1 MTRRALAL
9 VICVLSGCTTFEDPS
24 IVLDLRIIAMT
35 ASLDRTVTAGG
46 FGPEQVVEI
55 DFAKPDPIAILA
67 QLQPTE
73 VCGIVADPAAERAL
87 RWKMSVCILGLDNRC
102 DLDHPVIDLGSG
114 ELDDPDESTTQKRAC
129 ATLYPDQKLLTILR
143 EAVEANPVQA
153 LGGVEY
159 GVVMEVDD
167 PLVPGSAVFGAK
179 HLRVAAPIPVTRR
192 ANLNPYVDYLDA
204 AVATV
209 GISIPR
215 MRCADPETLGLQIP
229 EVDGGDV
236 VTLFPVEPES
246 TREVYFAPTL
256 SGGTERV
263 TETLTYQWLA
273 GEGSFSDE
281 TTGGGHDILGN
292 QSLLGTEWRAPR
304 GLSAPTKI
312 SIWMVQRD
320 ERYGA
325 SVLETCIRVIP

>member
-1 MTRRALAL
+1 MRRALAL

-35 ASLDRTVTAGG
+35 ASLDRTVTSGG

-55 DFAKPDPIAILA
+55 DFEHPDPVAILA

-73 VCGIVADPAAERAL
+73 VCGIVADPAAHRAL
-87 RWKMSVCILGLDNRC
+87 RWTMTVCLLGLDDRC
-102 DLDHPVIDLGSG
+102 DLDHPVIELGSG
-114 ELDDPDESTTQKRAC
+114 LLADPDDSETREQAC

-159 GVVMEVDD
+159 GVVLEVDD

-179 HLRVAAPIPVTRR
+179 HLRVAAPVPAARR

-204 AVATV
+204 AVASI
-209 GISIPR
+209 GLSIPR
-215 MRCADPETLGLQIP
+215 TRCADMTTLGVDLP
-229 EVDGGDV
+229 EVEGGDV
-236 VTLFPVEPES
+236 VTLFPIEPAS
-246 TREVYFAPTL
+246 TREEYFAPTL
-256 SGGTERV
+256 SGSAERV

-273 GEGSFSDE
+273 ADGSFSDE

-304 GLSAPTKI
+304 LATPKDI
-312 SIWMVQRD
+312 SVWMVQRD
-320 ERYGA
+320 ERYGV
-325 SVLETCIRVIP
+325 SVLETCIRVMP